1 MKKLIVL
8 LLFAS
13 ILARLGFKSRG
24 DNYENL
30 KKEGFCAICDDIVFG
45 LNDLCRSC
53 VEVTE
58 KIGRSWGYYKK

>member
-8 LLFAS
+8 LLFAG

-24 DNYENL
+24 DDYENI
-30 KKEGFCAICDDIVFG
+30 KKEGFCAICDDILFG
-45 LNDLCRSC
+45 FDDMCKSC
-53 VEVTE
+53 VQITE